1 MKVLLDDGRQMKVG
15 TGIGKYSKYLY
26 ESLSKDKDL
35 SIDLESYDWGGKK
48 SFSRIKYLGYLNSKK
63 YRLKST
69 QYDIIHYSNYAM
81 PILKNE
87 HSKYI
92 VTIHD
97 LVSFDQPGTLPML
110 YVAYSKWTIC
120 NAMKRADAIV
130 TVSDYM
136 KGKICDLFPRYKDKV
151 FRIYP
156 GYYSEI
162 YLEKYNDD
170 IYESRLLSNIIHK
183 KKFFLFVGTI
193 EERKNISF
201 LIKAFAV
208 FKKTVKDVQEYKLV
222 LAGRPGKGYKE
233 IVGSIKHNRV
243 ESDVILTGY
252 ISSADSN
259 KLYNCAQAYIFPSIY
274 EGFGSTQL
282 ECMAC
287 HTPLIA
293 SDIPTNHEV
302 SGSYAFYFDL
312 NAVDSLAD
320 KMRYVIETYPSE
332 DRSVIADARLKEFHW
347 ENIEKQYKSL
357 YTMLTKR

>member
-1 MKVLLDDGRQMKVG
+1 MKVLLDDGGQIHVG

-26 ESLSKDKDL
+26 DSLSRDQDL
-35 SIDLESYDWGGKK
+35 FIDLESYDWGGKR
-48 SFSRIKYLGYLNSKK
+48 SFSRIKYLIYLNSKK
-63 YRLKST
+63 YRIKSK

-81 PILKNE
+81 PILKNKC
-87 HSKYI
+87 SKYV

-97 LVSFDQPGTLPML
+97 VVSFDRPGTLPIL
-110 YVAYSKWTIC
+110 YAIYSRWTIR
-120 NAMKRADAIV
+120 NAMRRADAIV

-136 KGKICDLFPRYKDKV
+136 KEKICDLFPKYKNKV

-162 YLEKYNDD
+162 YPEEYHDD
-170 IYESRLLSNIIHK
+170 IYKNKLLSNIIHN

-201 LIKAFAV
+201 LIKAFAI
-208 FKKTVKDVQEYKLV
+208 FKKTAKGAQEYKLV
-222 LAGRPGKGYKE
+222 LAGRPGKGYSE
-233 IVGSIKHNRV
+233 IVDSIKRNQV

-293 SDIPTNHEV
+293 SDIPTNREV
-302 SGSYAFYFDL
+302 SGSYALYFDL
-312 NAVDSLAD
+312 NAVDTLVE
-320 KMRYVIETYPSE
+320 KMCYIIEKYPSRE
-332 DRSVIADARLKEFHW
+332 HGAVADNRLKEFQW
-347 ENIEKQYKSL
+347 EDIEKQYKSL
-357 YTMLTKR
+357 YMALMQK